1 MTQAIAIIQRYRAHL
16 AVVVVN
22 SVFAI
27 VFVTIALT
35 GFHQPTPHN
44 LPVGIVAPAPMAHQL
59 EAGLAD
65 KLPGGFAVRPLA
77 GEAQARAA
85 IHRRQ
90 IDGAV
95 VVAPSGIHLLTAE
108 AGGNAPTQAITAA
121 FTALAAKTGQPL
133 TTSDVVPPS
142 RDDSE
147 ALSSFFLILCVLF
160 PSLATGIVV
169 GHGLRRTSLLARLVV
184 LVSVASIVGLAAAAI
199 GDGISGLGHYWALA
213 GIVGLFSLAVSA
225 PTAALGQIRPH
236 LASLCVLAFLIFGIP
251 VSGGPSNLTAF
262 GPQFVRSL
270 HSGLPLGAAA
280 DAARNVAYF
289 GAADT
294 ANHIAVLS
302 VYAVAGLCVLAL
314 VVTLTGR
321 RRPRP
326 EAAEEASPRR
336 RPAAPTQR
344 QRQLAARNASGR
356 SGEAAES
363 ARIAPSA
370 SRSAP

>member
-1 MTQAIAIIQRYRAHL
+1 MTQAIAIIQRHRTHL
-16 AVVVVN
+16 AVVAVN

-27 VFVTIALT
+27 VFVTVALT
-35 GFHQPTPHN
+35 GFHQPAPHN
-44 LPVGIVAPAPMAHQL
+44 LPVGIVAPAPVARQL
-59 EAGLAD
+59 EAGLAAEQ
-65 KLPGGFAVRPLA
+65 LGGFAVRPLA

-85 IHRRQ
+85 IHSRQ
-90 IDGAV
+90 IDGALV
-95 VVAPSGIHLLTAE
+95 VSPRRMNLLTAE

-121 FTALAAKTGQPL
+121 FTALAARTGRPL
-133 TTSDVVPPS
+133 TSTDVVPPS
-142 RDDSE
+142 RDDSD

-160 PSLATGIVV
+160 PSLATGIVI
-169 GHGLRRTSLLARLVV
+169 GHGLRRTSLAARLVV

-225 PTAALGQIRPH
+225 PTAALGQIKPH

-262 GPQFVRSL
+262 GPQFLRSL

-280 DAARNVAYF
+280 DAARNTAYF

-294 ANHIAVLS
+294 ASHIAVLT
-302 VYAVAGLCVLAL
+302 VYAVAGLGVLAL
-314 VVTLTGR
+314 VATLSDR

-326 EAAEEASPRR
+326 SAAKELL
-336 RPAAPTQR
+336 
-344 QRQLAARNASGR
+344 LALSQT
-356 SGEAAES
+356 GEHFA
-363 ARIAPSA
+363 
-370 SRSAP
+370 